1 MKMNIANRITLVR
14 VVLVPVFA
22 VLYLTD
28 WLAEPVKSWVCLTV
42 FLIASLSDFV
52 DGQLARRLH
61 IVTDFGKFMDPLAD
75 KLLVATAL
83 ICLTGSG
90 VIPAWVSVILIG
102 REFVISGFRLIAAE
116 KGVVI
121 AAGIWGKAKTMTQ
134 MIAVIMLLSP
144 ITALWFRVIA
154 LVLLYASVALSLISV
169 VDYMVRNKAVL
180 EDSGE

>member
-1 MKMNIANRITLVR
+1 
-14 VVLVPVFA
+14 
-22 VLYLTD
+22 
-28 WLAEPVKSWVCLTV
+28 
-42 FLIASLSDFV
+42 
-52 DGQLARRLH
+52 
-61 IVTDFGKFMDPLAD
+61 MDPLAD

-169 VDYMVRNKAVL
+169 ADYMVRNKAVL